1 MKTIDLAEQSL
12 SVDDL
17 LSIARSESVLIQTKE
32 GTKFVLEEADDFD
45 REIQTLGESERFLKF
60 LEERAVEKGVVSIE
74 RFAEGLAE

>member
-1 MKTIDLAEQSL
+1 MKTIDLTKQSL
-12 SVDDL
+12 SIEDL
-17 LSIARSESVLIQTKE
+17 LAIAQSESVLIHTKE

-60 LEERAVEKGVVSIE
+60 LEERSAEKGFVSIE

>member
-1 MKTIDLAEQSL
+1 
-12 SVDDL
+12 
-17 LSIARSESVLIQTKE
+17 
-32 GTKFVLEEADDFD
+32 LEEADDFD